1 MVSILLATYNGE
13 KYLKDSIN
21 SILSQ
26 TFKEFELLIGLNGT
40 TDNSRDILNPIKD
53 SRVKIFD
60 YGSDKGR
67 SKTLNKL
74 LKESKYSWVGIQD
87 DDDIWTPNK
96 IEKQIK
102 YTIDYDVIG
111 TFIKYI
117 DSNNNIIGK
126 PKIQSDPE
134 MIKKLTL
141 NRINQIANSS
151 AIFKKESAIEV
162 GGWNENI
169 DGIEDLDFWIRL
181 IRVDKKFI
189 NIPEYLVLHR
199 LHEGS
204 NFNTKKYDLNKIL

>member
-204 NFNTKKYDLNKIL
+204 NFNTKKYDLNKII